1 MTGLGIKTFYAKKE
15 NMERKWYL
23 VDARGKTLGRLA
35 AEIAKILRGKNK
47 PIFTP
52 NVDCGDFVVVINAR
66 DIKVT
71 GNKLKDK
78 KYYRHSGYVG
88 NLKVES
94 LEEKMKKNPQDVI
107 YKAVKG
113 MVPRNRLGN
122 QIIKKLKVYADDR
135 HPHQAQKP
143 EKIFEEE

>member
-1 MTGLGIKTFYAKKE
+1 MTDLGTKTFYAKKE
-15 NMERKWYL
+15 DIEKKWYL

-35 AEIAKILRGKNK
+35 AEAAKILRGKNK

-52 NVDCGDFVVVINAR
+52 NVDCGDFVVVINAAGIR
-66 DIKVT
+66 VT

-88 NLKVES
+88 NLKTES
-94 LEEKMKKNPQDVI
+94 LEEKLKKNPEDVVFR
-107 YKAVKG
+107 AVRG
-113 MVPRNRLGN
+113 MIPHNRLGR
-122 QIIKKLKVYADDR
+122 QIVKKLKVYADEN

-143 EKIFEEE
+143 EIIDI